1 MAAAPKAT
9 PAPVPQC
16 TLEVKAV
23 PGAPRSEVCGWLGT
37 QLKVKVQAPPVEG
50 KANEALVRFLSETLG
65 LPRRNIEL
73 LRGDTS
79 RQKVLRITGL
89 TEADLRSRLGGGS
102 AGS

>member
-1 MAAAPKAT
+1 MAASPKSAPQ
-9 PAPVPQC
+9 PEPQC

-23 PGAPRSEVCGWLGT
+23 PGAPRSEVCGWMGT

-50 KANEALVRFLSETLG
+50 KANEALVRFLAEELD
-65 LPRRNIEL
+65 LPRRNVEL

-89 TEADLRSRLGGGS
+89 SEAELRARLGV
-102 AGS
+102 